1 MTQMTPYSS
10 SNHVSSCYLQQ
21 QENFCTYSNSKD
33 SLVIQNWHTKRL
45 SKVERLKYSSLP
57 LENPRLNDIIIGL
70 LLGDGHIQKRSLSGN
85 SRFIYGQSS
94 LRIHHLN
101 YFLHVFKLLLTPY
114 ISKNFIL
121 KERRFTDKRTNNEYR
136 SVNFQTLSLPCF
148 NFCLQKVFFILKIC
162 RRIRPR

>member
-1 MTQMTPYSS
+1 M
-10 SNHVSSCYLQQ
+10 QQ
-21 QENFCTYSNSKD
+21 QEKFCSYSNSKES
-33 SLVIQNWHTKRL
+33 SLKILQTKRL